1 VESEFAEWIPAFAG
15 MTVRRTAMKI
25 HLLLVGVIL
34 LLSLN
39 AEGQQP
45 NAKIVAE
52 GGTVDDRASA
62 RVLYWNTQAKAAA
75 GQVAIDYGRPVWKK
89 EYDDKVRFDAMTTGK
104 IWRMGSNFWTLLDTQ
119 LPLSI
124 SGKRVAAGSYYLGLH
139 RSEEGSEWS
148 LVFIDPGRVRK
159 GRLDAFQIEKAP
171 VEFEA
176 VMSTTP
182 ADTVTEK
189 LTITLSYP
197 KDDVKHITMRVAW
210 GNLVLNAPIEVVL
223 PE

>member
-1 VESEFAEWIPAFAG
+1 
-15 MTVRRTAMKI
+15 MKI
-25 HLLLVGVIL
+25 HSLLASVIL

-39 AEGQQP
+39 AQGQEQKP
-45 NAKIVAE
+45 KIVAE
-52 GGTVDDRASA
+52 GGTPDDRASA
-62 RVLYWNTQAKAAA
+62 RVLYWNAQTDAAA

-89 EYDDKVRFDAMTTGK
+89 EYNDPAKFDAMTRGK
-104 IWRMGSNFWTLLDTQ
+104 IWRMGSNYWTILDTE

-124 SGKRVAAGSYYLGLH
+124 GGKKVPIGFYYLGLH

-148 LVFIDPGRVRK
+148 LAFIDPAKARK
-159 GRLDAFQIEKAP
+159 QRLDAFQIEKAP

-176 VMSTTP
+176 LMSTVAKAETP
-182 ADTVTEK
+182 MEK

-197 KDDVKHITMRVAW
+197 KDNIKHVTMRVAW
-210 GNLVLNAPIEVVL
+210 GNLVLSTPIEVGV